1 MTSPALEAR
10 LAAARARRQR
20 RGDGADV
27 GPSPLPRRP
36 EGTEPLSSAQRRFWF
51 ARQLT
56 PGADPFVVPVAVRLR
71 ATEAAGGVDPGR
83 FREAMRALVLRHR
96 VLRTRIVELEG
107 EPVAEVDDDPAD
119 GVRTG
124 VTTGATLAEDVR
136 RVANAPFDLAADQP
150 WRLTLLR
157 VLDGPPGHDPGL
169 GEEPWPDAVLVLSV
183 HHVACDGWSLGVLLD
198 ELGALYR
205 GEELAPL
212 ALDFADVTYY
222 RSLPEGR
229 EGGSLAHWTEHLY
242 GAPAELGL
250 PTDRPRSAQT
260 GPRAGEVGRQ
270 LAGPAARALHTV
282 ATQTRTTPYMVL
294 LAALHVVLGRWA
306 GTTDVVVGTAVAGRT
321 RPELEPLVGCF
332 VGTLALRTRS
342 DDGTTVRGLVEHV
355 RDVVLSG
362 LAHQTV
368 GYEEVVEA
376 VRARGAGAAATTT
389 GLYQVSLTVHTEAEP
404 VLRLPGV
411 ASQVLGV
418 PGEHAQSDLAIHAAG
433 TLATGDPD
441 GDLEVSVEYFADLFD
456 PATIERLLGHVE
468 QVLARMAA
476 GLDAPVAALP
486 VLTPAERSAL
496 DALTGADVAAP
507 PVGPTVLDRVWAWA
521 DRAPDAVAVTSG
533 GGDLT
538 YGALRDRAVRLAA
551 ALHDAGV
558 RPGDR
563 VGLLAERSADAV
575 VTMLGAW
582 EAGCAYVPADPTYP
596 DSRVAAVLAGGEV
609 AAVVTP
615 EHLRGR
621 VPDGLRVVGL
631 PDEAG
636 DPRPDQ
642 VMGGGRPASGGDL
655 AYVLFT
661 SGTTGT
667 PKGVAVEHRHLAAYL
682 DGLRQKMPFADGW
695 SWATMSTLAADLG
708 LTNVL
713 GALTTGGRLHVLAY
727 EQATDPDQVAA
738 YFAAH
743 RVDAVKMVPSHL
755 AALWDDARPGA
766 VLPRELLV
774 LAGEAL
780 PWDLVDRVR
789 AAAPDL
795 RLHNHYGPTETT
807 VSTLG
812 REVPPAPDHLT
823 DPARTAGPVVPLGRP
838 FPGTR
843 AHVVDDAGRPVPVG
857 VPGELRLAGPSVS
870 RGYLGRDDLTAE
882 RFVPEVRAGLPTGEV
897 AYRSGDRVRLLPT
910 GDVQFLGR
918 VDDQVKIRGYRVE
931 PGEVARCAAG
941 APGVGD
947 AAVVVREDGGR
958 RRLVAYVVPV
968 DPGAAPGAGLEVAV
982 RAFLR
987 ERLPDYM
994 VPADVVLLARL
1005 PLTANGKLDRAALP
1019 APAAGPAAGSVAP
1032 EGPAELRVA
1041 EAWREVLGL
1050 AEIGAED
1057 DFFDLGGDSFSTVRV
1072 VRALD
1077 GDVSVVDV
1085 FAHPTVRGLA
1095 QLLDER
1101 AAGRSTAQAG
1111 LLRTL
1116 GRPAPG
1122 GAVRAPGATVH
1133 VVAVPF
1139 GGGSPV
1145 AFAPLAAELPDGM
1158 VLHGVDLPGHD
1169 TSRSGEPNR
1178 PVPEVAAELVEEI
1191 GALDGPV
1198 VLYGHCLG
1206 GALAMETA
1214 LRLEAAGTPV
1224 LGVVEAG
1231 TFPAARIP
1239 NRLGELVHRWFPA
1252 DRLVSDRAYLESL
1265 RALGGFTDALDAA
1278 DQAQLMRALRHDNRE
1293 AESYYTTR
1301 YAAPA
1306 QERQRLRA
1314 PVLCVVGERD
1324 RSTELYTERFDEW
1337 RDFADDVELAVV
1349 PRAGHFFARHQA
1361 PELARLL
1368 ADRVGA
1374 WRRGERPATPPPA
1387 IAEPRLSTFLW
1398 VALTQLLS
1406 MIGTGLTSFALGV
1419 WVLQQTGSVTA
1430 FATISVMAV
1439 LPSVVALP
1447 FAGAV
1452 ADRFDRRRV
1461 MLAADGVAGLMTAA
1475 LVVLLATGGLDVG
1488 FVYLY
1493 AAVGA
1498 LANAF
1503 QRPAYLAAVTQLV
1516 PKRYL
1521 GQAGGLVSLGLNAG
1535 DLVAA
1540 LVGGVLVG
1548 LFGLPAVVGVD
1559 VVTFVLAVVVVAVVR
1574 FPDRLWVR
1582 REEGFLAEVTGGW
1595 RYILRRPEMV
1605 AMVVFFVVF
1614 NYLFTFPVTLAT
1626 PLVLAEHSP
1635 QVLGV
1640 VTGVGGLG
1648 ALAGGLAMALWG
1660 GTRRRALGMVGGS
1673 SVLGLAVV
1681 VLGATSSPVVQAA
1694 GLFGVYGALLVL
1706 NAHWLSLIQA
1716 KVGLELQGRVLATN
1730 QMLATAMM
1738 PLGFLTVG
1746 PASAWVGAHWGTGGP
1761 GDGDGLGLTLV
1772 IVGAVLAVWGVLGLL
1787 FRPLRDMDLR
1797 LPDAVPDAEIAGDR
1811 DALQAAADRDLVRTR
1826 GV

>member
-1 MTSPALEAR
+1 MTSSALEAR
-10 LAAARARRQR
+10 LAAARERRQR

-27 GPSPLPRRP
+27 RPRPIPRRP

-56 PGADPFVVPVAVRLR
+56 PGADPFIVPVAVRLR
-71 ATEAAGGVDPGR
+71 ATGADGHDGVDPGR
-83 FREAMRALVLRHR
+83 LREAILALVRRHR
-96 VLRTRIVELEG
+96 VLRTRIVELEA
-107 EPVAEVDDDPAD
+107 EPVAEVDDEPAD

-124 VTTGATLAEDVR
+124 LTTEATLAEDVR

-157 VLDGPPGHDPGL
+157 VAEEGSDGAADA
-169 GEEPWPDAVLVLSV
+169 GEGPWPDAVLVLSV
-183 HHVACDGWSLGVLLD
+183 HHVACDGWSLGILLA

-212 ALDFADVTYY
+212 ALDLADVTYY

-229 EGGSLAHWTEHLY
+229 EGASLAYWTEHLHA
-242 GAPAELGL
+242 APAELGL
-250 PTDRPRSAQT
+250 PTDRPRSAQA

-270 LAGPAARALHTV
+270 LARPAARALHAV

-342 DDGTTVRGLVEHV
+342 GDGTTVRGLVEHV

-362 LAHQTV
+362 LAHQSV

-376 VRARGAGAAATTT
+376 VRARGAGASATTT

-418 PGEHAQSDLAIHAAG
+418 PGEHAQCDLAIHAAG

-441 GDLEVSVEYFADLFD
+441 GDLEVSVEYFADLFE
-456 PATIERLLGHVE
+456 PATVERLLGHVE
-468 QVLARMAA
+468 QVLAGMAA
-476 GLDAPVAALP
+476 GLDAPVAVLP
-486 VLTPAERSAL
+486 VLTGAERSAL

-507 PVGPTVLDRVWAWA
+507 PVGPTVLERVWSWA
-521 DRAPDAVAVTSG
+521 DRTPDAVAVTSG
-533 GGDLT
+533 GADLT
-538 YGALRDRAVRLAA
+538 YGGLRDRAVRLAA

-609 AAVVTP
+609 AAVVAP

-621 VPDGLRVVGL
+621 VPDGLRVVAL

-636 DPRPDQ
+636 DARP
-642 VMGGGRPASGGDL
+642 GRAAGRRRPASDDL

-682 DGLRQKMPFADGW
+682 DGLRQKVSFADGW

-727 EQATDPDQVAA
+727 EQATDPEQVAA
-738 YFAAH
+738 YFAAF

-755 AALWDDARPGA
+755 AALWDDSLPGA

-789 AAAPDL
+789 AAAPAL

-812 REVPPAPDHLT
+812 REVPPAPGHLT

-843 AHVVDDAGRPVPVG
+843 AHVVDDAGRPLPVG

-882 RFVPEVRAGLPTGEV
+882 RFVPEVRGGAPTGEV
-897 AYRSGDRVRLLPT
+897 AYRTGDRVRLLPT

-941 APGVGD
+941 APGVAD

-958 RRLVAYVVPV
+958 RRLVAYLVPSVPV
-968 DPGAAPGAGLEVAV
+968 AAGLDVAV
-982 RAFLR
+982 RVYLR

-994 VPADVVLLARL
+994 VPADVVLLDRL
-1005 PLTANGKLDRAALP
+1005 PLTANGKIDRAALP
-1019 APAAGPAAGSVAP
+1019 APVAGPAAGSVAP
-1032 EGPAELRVA
+1032 EGPTELRVA
-1041 EAWREVLGL
+1041 GAWREVLGL
-1050 AEIGAED
+1050 AEVGAED

-1101 AAGRSTAQAG
+1101 AAGRSSAQGG

-1116 GRPAPG
+1116 RRPAPG
-1122 GAVRAPGATVH
+1122 GGGRAPGATVH

-1178 PVPEVAAELVEEI
+1178 PVPEVAAELAEEI
-1191 GALDGPV
+1191 QSLDGPV

-1239 NRLGELVHRWFPA
+1239 SRLVELLHRWFPA

-1278 DQAQLMRALRHDNRE
+1278 DQAQLMQALRHDNRE
-1293 AESYYTTR
+1293 AESYYTAR
-1301 YAAPA
+1301 YAVPA
-1306 QERQRLRA
+1306 EERPRLRA

-1368 ADRVGA
+1368 ADRVSA
-1374 WRRGERPATPPPA
+1374 WRRGVRPSTPPPA
-1387 IAEPRLSTFLW
+1387 AAEARLSTFLW

-1419 WVLQQTGSVTA
+1419 WVLQQTGSVSA

-1439 LPSVVALP
+1439 LPSIVALP

-1461 MLAADGVAGLMTAA
+1461 MLVADGVAGAMTAA

-1521 GQAGGLVSLGLNAG
+1521 GQAAGLVGLGLNAG

-1548 LFGLPAVVGVD
+1548 LFGLPVVVGVD
-1559 VVTFVLAVVVVAVVR
+1559 VVTFVLAVAVVAVVR

-1582 REEGFLAEVTGGW
+1582 REEGFLGEVTGGW

-1648 ALAGGLAMALWG
+1648 ALAGGLVMALWG
-1660 GTRRRALGMVGGS
+1660 GTRRRALGMVGGT

-1681 VLGATSSPVVQAA
+1681 VLGVTSSPVVQAA

-1761 GDGDGLGLTLV
+1761 GGVDGLGLTLV

-1787 FRPLRDMDLR
+1787 FPPLRDMDLR

-1811 DALQAAADRDLVRTR
+1811 EALQAAADRELAHAR
-1826 GV
+1826 GA